1 MIAAVTDL
9 DGTLTGVHRTWL
21 VRDGR
26 GKAPVEMPRRA
37 MGDLLGHAVRFGTVS
52 DVLAAGEGIET
63 VLSLREIMPDLP
75 LAACLSSAHL
85 AAMAFPFT
93 LRRLYVLRDDDP
105 AGDHAVATLLARTQ
119 EAEVECLV
127 LSPRLAD
134 FNDDLRYLGRGAMRA
149 ILHPQLAPQDVARFL
164 HPVTH

>member
-9 DGTLTGVHRTWL
+9 EDRVTGVHRTWL
-21 VRDGR
+21 ARDGR
-26 GKAPVEMPRRA
+26 GKAPVEIPRRA

-85 AAMAFPFT
+85 AAMTFPPA

-105 AGDHAVATLLARTQ
+105 AGDHAVTTLLARTQ
-119 EAEVECLV
+119 EAGIECLV

-164 HPVTH
+164 QPVTP